1 MGVSQECQYR
11 LIGGGKEQE
20 VRGKS
25 VSKLKEVGSWKLEPV
40 VGNWTWKIF
49 FRNFRVKDILF

>member
-25 VSKLKEVGSWKLEPV
+25 VSKLKEIGSWKLSLEIG
-40 VGNWTWKIF
+40 VGKYSSGISGSKIF
-49 FRNFRVKDILF
+49 FFN